1 MKKYLTLLLLCSYVF
16 VIAQQQL
23 DTISTKQLKE
33 VVVSSTRIDLPLS
46 ENARSIQII
55 SKENIRQAGVTT
67 VVDLLQQV
75 AGIDIRRRG
84 IAGTQ
89 ADLYIR
95 GGSFDQTLL
104 LIDGIKLDDAQTG
117 HHTLNLALPLEV
129 IERVEIIK
137 GPAARIFGQNA
148 FTGAIN
154 IVTKSSL
161 NSTGVITA
169 QAGSYGQVNVETT
182 VSNSS
187 ENTNLLAHYS
197 FNTAEGYRYNT
208 DFENQNI
215 FLKGQFNKVRLP
227 IDFIAS
233 FSERKFGANGFYA
246 LPTYADQYEET
257 QGSLVAFSSRINQ
270 GNWLFKPRLYWRR
283 GQDEY
288 IFVRNNPAIY
298 RNLHITHKVGFAF
311 DASNTNSL
319 GQTGVG
325 IDIARISIASNN
337 LGDRSRFMTTI
348 FAEHRFL
355 FSNNQFDLTP
365 GVALTNYSDFGT
377 QFFPG
382 VDLGY
387 ALNENI
393 RLNGNVGYTY
403 RIPTF
408 TDLYYSDPTTQGNED
423 LQPEEALTGELGVR
437 WNKGDWQLSTAAFLR
452 NAQNLIDYIR
462 PTAEG
467 RFEATNVREVNTHG
481 FELEAK
487 TQFLLGKQPQRLQLG
502 YVYLNDDVQ
511 SINVNASRYTINSL
525 RHHFT
530 LNYSSNI
537 SHNLTG
543 NIAFKH
549 AQRPLQD
556 SYQVLDLNVQWQLND
571 LRLSFSANNILNEV
585 YSESNLVPMPLGN
598 GLFGIS
604 VIF

>member
-1 MKKYLTLLLLCSYVF
+1 MKKYFLLLLSTLSLHLSAQ
-16 VIAQQQL
+16 IAQ
-23 DTISTKQLKE
+23 DTIAIKKLNE
-33 VVVSSTRIDLPLS
+33 VIVSSTRIDLPLS
-46 ENARSIQII
+46 ENARSIQVIT
-55 SKENIRQAGVTT
+55 KENIQQSGVTT
-67 VVDLLQQV
+67 IADLLQQV

-129 IERVEIIK
+129 IERIEIIK

-154 IVTKSSL
+154 IVTKSRL
-161 NSTGVITA
+161 AITGVVNA
-169 QAGSYGQVNVETT
+169 QAGSYGQINVETT
-182 VSNSS
+182 TGSANDQAS
-187 ENTNLLAHYS
+187 LLAHYS
-197 FNTAEGYRYNT
+197 FNTAQGYRYNT

-215 FLKGQFNKVRLP
+215 FLKGEFNKQKFP

-233 FSERKFGANGFYA
+233 FSKRKFGANGFYA
-246 LPTYADQYEET
+246 LPTYTDQYEET

-311 DASNTNSL
+311 DASNTNKL
-319 GQTGVG
+319 GQTGIG
-325 IDIARISIASNN
+325 IDFANVNIASNN
-337 LGDRSRFMTTI
+337 LGDRSRFMTTL

-355 FSNNQFDLTP
+355 LNNGRLDITP
-365 GVALTNYSDFGT
+365 GVAVTNYTDFGT

-382 VDLGY
+382 VDIGF
-387 ALNENI
+387 ALKET
-393 RLNGNVGYTY
+393 LWLYGNAGYTY

-408 TDLYYSDPTTQGNED
+408 TDLYYSDPTTVGNED
-423 LQPEEALTGELGVR
+423 LKPEEALSQELGFR
-437 WNKGDWQLSTAAFLR
+437 WTKDNWELTTAIFLR
-452 NAQNLIDYIR
+452 QAENLIDYIR
-462 PTAEG
+462 PSEEG
-467 RFEATNVREVNTHG
+467 RFEATNIREVNTHG
-481 FELEAK
+481 IDL
-487 TQFLLGKQPQRLQLG
+487 TLNNQFTLGKQLQRIQLG
-502 YVYLNDDVQ
+502 YVYLNDNVKAIDV
-511 SINVNASRYTINSL
+511 SFSRYSINSL

-530 LNYSSNI
+530 FNYASNI
-537 SHNLTG
+537 TKNLTG

-556 SYQVLDLNVQWQLND
+556 DYQVLDLNVQWQLND

-598 GLFGIS
+598 GLFGLQ
-604 VIF
+604 VVL

>member
-1 MKKYLTLLLLCSYVF
+1 MLCLCVNAF
-16 VIAQQQL
+16 AQQVQ
-23 DTISTKQLKE
+23 DSITTKKLKE
-33 VVVSSTRIDLPLS
+33 VIVSSTRIDLPLS
-46 ENARSIQII
+46 ENARSIQVIT
-55 SKENIRQAGVTT
+55 KENIQQAGVTT
-67 VVDLLQQV
+67 VADLLQQV

-129 IERVEIIK
+129 IERIEIIK

-154 IVTKSSL
+154 IVTKSTID
-161 NSTGVITA
+161 STGVVNA
-169 QAGSYGQVNVETT
+169 QAGSYGQTNVELTMGS
-182 VSNSS
+182 SNDNS
-187 ENTNLLAHYS
+187 NLLAHYS
-197 FNTAEGYRYNT
+197 FNTAQGYRYNT
-208 DFENQNI
+208 DFKNQNI
-215 FLKGQFNKVRLP
+215 FLKGQFNRQAIP

-257 QGSLVAFSSRINQ
+257 QGSLVAFSSRINK

-311 DASNTNSL
+311 DASNTNKL
-319 GQTGVG
+319 GQTGLG
-325 IDIARISIASNN
+325 IDFANVSIASNN
-337 LGDRSRFMTTI
+337 LGDRSRFMTTV

-355 FSNNQFDLTP
+355 LENNRLDITP
-365 GVALTNYSDFGT
+365 GFAVTNYTDFGT

-382 VDLGY
+382 VDIGF
-387 ALNENI
+387 ALNEQV
-393 RLNGNVGYTY
+393 RLYGNAGYTY

-408 TDLYYSDPTTQGNED
+408 TDLYYSDPTTLGNEN
-423 LQPEEALTGELGVR
+423 LKPEEALTEEIGMR
-437 WNKGDWQLSTAAFLR
+437 WNVNDWQLSAAAFLR
-452 NAQNLIDYIR
+452 QAANLIDYVR
-462 PTAEG
+462 PTEEG
-467 RFEATNVREVNTHG
+467 RFEATNIREVNTHG
-481 FELEAK
+481 VELEAK
-487 TQFLLGKQPQRLQLG
+487 TQFTIGKQPQRLQIG
-502 YVYLNDDVQ
+502 YVYLNDDVKA
-511 SINVNASRYTINSL
+511 ININASRYTINSL

-530 LNYSSNI
+530 FNYASNI
-537 SHNLTG
+537 TKNLTG
-543 NIAFKH
+543 NVAFKH
-549 AQRPLQD
+549 AQRPLQE
-556 SYQVLDLNVQWQLND
+556 SYQVLDLNVQWQLDD
-571 LRLSFSANNILNEV
+571 LRISFSANNILNEV

-598 GLFGIS
+598 GLLGLQVVF
-604 VIF
+604 